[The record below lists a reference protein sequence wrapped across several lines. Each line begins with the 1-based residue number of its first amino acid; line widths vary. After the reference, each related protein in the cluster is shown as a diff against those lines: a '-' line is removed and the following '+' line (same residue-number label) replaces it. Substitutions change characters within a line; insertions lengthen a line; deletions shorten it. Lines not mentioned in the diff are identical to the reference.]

1 MTTTAARRR
10 GLRATL
16 VDVTA
21 VTGTTIVLLV
31 ITLRLWEGDLR
42 IPFVYDDV
50 NRPPLAY
57 APDAPYY
64 VMVVKGLLQ
73 HGSYLVNHSLGFP
86 FGQDLADYPETT
98 EGLQFLML
106 RVLGW
111 VLRDAVLTVNV
122 YFLLT
127 FVFVALT
134 SWFVLRRLGV
144 SRPVAVVV
152 AVLYSFL
159 PYHFARGTANLLLSG
174 YFMVPIAVLLLL
186 WVVSDRPP
194 FIAGDATK
202 WRVSFRGKSAIA
214 VLVACAALAST
225 GPYYALFTLVLL
237 VLGVG
242 VTLLARRDWRMV
254 VSGGIVVVATL
265 LVFGLNLMP
274 SLVYWAQNGRNDV
287 VGKRGVSET
296 EVNGMKVS
304 QLLLPVDEH
313 RIGPLADLQEKSVE
327 FTVVPSERGQQL
339 GVIGALGFV
348 GLLAFTLAAL
358 VRRRNDR
365 DEQPERAPPTR
376 FGTTPEIL
384 VRSGVYTVL
393 AIVCG
398 TVSGFS
404 LLFSGVGL
412 SQIRSW
418 NRLSIFI
425 GFFALL
431 AVAFALD
438 WLLPRLPRWHGRAV
452 LAGVACVALLAVGVF
467 DQTTSADVPEYDRI
481 ERAWKSDEQFLG
493 SIERELGLGAAVFQL
508 PYVYF
513 PEAGF
518 YCGTGPYDQVRGYVH
533 ADQLQWSWGGIRG
546 RETEWQEQVVRL
558 EPRET
563 LDALAAV
570 GFSGVLID
578 RAGYPDRAQLLED
591 GYAEV
596 LGEQPQVSPNRRLSF
611 FDLRPY
617 ARELRAEL
625 GPAGTEALREQTLA
639 ARPEGVSDRPCP
651 ANVTGREPPPG

>member
-1 MTTTAARRR
+1 
-10 GLRATL
+10 
-16 VDVTA
+16 
-21 VTGTTIVLLV
+21 
-31 ITLRLWEGDLR
+31 
-42 IPFVYDDV
+42 
-50 NRPPLAY
+50 
-57 APDAPYY
+57 
-64 VMVVKGLLQ
+64 
-73 HGSYLVNHSLGFP
+73 
-86 FGQDLADYPETT
+86 
-98 EGLQFLML
+98 
-106 RVLGW
+106 
-111 VLRDAVLTVNV
+111 
-122 YFLLT
+122 
-127 FVFVALT
+127 
-134 SWFVLRRLGV
+134 
-144 SRPVAVVV
+144 
-152 AVLYSFL
+152 
-159 PYHFARGTANLLLSG
+159 
-174 YFMVPIAVLLLL
+174 VLLLL

-194 FIAGDATK
+194 FIAGDAAK

-242 VTLLARRDWRMV
+242 VMLLARRDWRMV

-265 LVFGLNLMP
+265 LVFALNLMP
-274 SLVYWAQNGRNDV
+274 SLVYWAENGRNDV

-358 VRRRNDR
+358 VRRRAESVTESPTESVTESPTESVTESPR
-365 DEQPERAPPTR
+365 GPPETTR

-452 LAGVACVALLAVGVF
+452 LAGVVCVALLAVGVF

-493 SIERELGLGAAVFQL
+493 SIERELGPGAAVFQL

-518 YCGTGPYDQVRGYVH
+518 FCGTGPYDQVRGYVH
-533 ADQLQWSWGGIRG
+533 ADQLQWSWGGMRG

-596 LGEQPQVSPNRRLSF
+596 LDERPQVSRNRRLSF

-625 GPAGTEALREQTLA
+625 GPAGTAALRERSLA
-639 ARPEGVSDRPCP
+639 ARPDGVRDRSCP
-651 ANVTGREPPPG
+651 TNVTGREPPPG